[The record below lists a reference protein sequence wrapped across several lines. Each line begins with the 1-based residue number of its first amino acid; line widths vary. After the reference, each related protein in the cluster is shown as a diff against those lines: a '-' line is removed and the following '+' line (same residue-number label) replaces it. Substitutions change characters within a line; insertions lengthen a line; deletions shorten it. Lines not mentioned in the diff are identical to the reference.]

1 MIIPAILVKTFD
13 DFAQQAKKLSFAPL
27 VQIDVMDGEFVPN
40 KSFEEIDKINE
51 LNLNNKWELH
61 LMVNHPLKEI
71 EKWKKVKN
79 IKRVIFHI
87 ECEDHPSEV
96 IKTIKEND
104 WEVAIAINPETDKYD
119 ILPYIS
125 QIDEILFMTVHPGQ
139 QGAPFVEEVQDNI
152 IELKKILEIKH
163 ADIIVAADG
172 SIKKNNIQKIK
183 SWGVNNFCVGSAIIS
198 APDPKVAYEELLNL
212 I

>member
-1 MIIPAILVKTFD
+1 MEGSILD
-13 DFAQQAKKLSFAPL
+13 LEYKKRDS
-27 VQIDVMDGEFVPN
+27 
-40 KSFEEIDKINE
+40 EEKKNETLNIDKRIKE
-51 LNLNNKWELH
+51 LNLNNEWELH

-71 EKWKKVKN
+71 EKWKTVKN

-87 ECEDHPSEV
+87 ECEDRPSA
-96 IKTIKEND
+96 TIKAIKESG

-119 ILPYIS
+119 VLPYIS
-125 QIDEILFMTVHPGQ
+125 QIDEILFMTVHPGR

-163 ADIIVAADG
+163 ADIIIAADG
-172 SIKKNNIQKIK
+172 SIKKDNIQKIK

-198 APDPKVAYEELLNL
+198 APDPKSAYEELLKL